1 MKLQNDINKVVVKA
15 FLLLHNQYNISLK
28 FAALKESVKR
38 YELFTFDFLNSLS
51 FHRCYGSCAIAA
63 IK

>member
-1 MKLQNDINKVVVKA
+1 MKRQNDINKVVVKA
-15 FLLLHNQYNISLK
+15 FLLLHNQYNINLK

-38 YELFTFDFLNSLS
+38 YELLTFDFLSSIS
-51 FHRCYGSCAIAA
+51 FHWCYGSCAIAA